1 MQRPKLFVKEKLL
14 KKKKHFLAAGSFLL
28 TILILQVSYFYISGQ
43 ETNTDY
49 LKSNYKISGIAIPKD
64 LNFAGE
70 KVPVEEFTIRENFIE
85 QILKNT
91 YWQSHSLV
99 IHKRAHKW
107 FPVIER
113 ILKKNKIPDDFKYL
127 AVVESNL
134 TNSISPKGATG
145 FWQIIEGTG
154 IGYGLEIN
162 ENIDERYNVE
172 KSTEAACKYFKEAYK
187 KFNNWTLVAASYNLG
202 MGGIN
207 SKLKKQD
214 ADDYYDLLLN
224 SETGEYLYKVLTVKE
239 ILSRPEAYGFKIKKR
254 DLSGIASTYKIQVD
268 STINDLSLFAEK
280 YQIKLNILII
290 FNPWIRANVLNNP
303 EKKVYILTFPDVKY
317 SGKKFTDD
325 GFVYIEADTT
335 KINPQI
341 IDSLSSGLIT
351 NHVDTVTTK

>member
-1 MQRPKLFVKEKLL
+1 ML

-28 TILILQVSYFYISGQ
+28 IILILQVSYFYISRQ
-43 ETNTDY
+43 ETGNDF
-49 LKSNYKISGIAIPKD
+49 LNSNYKISGIAIPKD

-70 KVPVEEFTIRENFIE
+70 KVPVDEFAIRENFME

-99 IHKRAHKW
+99 IHKRARKW

-145 FWQIIEGTG
+145 FWQIIESTG
-154 IGYGLEIN
+154 LGYGLEIN

-172 KSTEAACKYFKEAYK
+172 RSTEAACKYFKEAYK

-207 SKLKKQD
+207 SKLKNQD

-224 SETGEYLYKVLTVKE
+224 SETGEYLYKVLAVKE

-254 DLSGIASTYKIQVD
+254 DLSGIANTYKVQVD
-268 STINDLSLFAEK
+268 STIKDISLFAEK
-280 YQIKLNILII
+280 YRIKLNVLII

-303 EKKVYILTFPDVKY
+303 EKKVYVLTLPDEKY

-325 GFVYIEADTT
+325 GFIYVEPDTTVITPKISDSLSAEITQRLTDTT
-335 KINPQI
+335 K
-341 IDSLSSGLIT
+341 
-351 NHVDTVTTK
+351 VK